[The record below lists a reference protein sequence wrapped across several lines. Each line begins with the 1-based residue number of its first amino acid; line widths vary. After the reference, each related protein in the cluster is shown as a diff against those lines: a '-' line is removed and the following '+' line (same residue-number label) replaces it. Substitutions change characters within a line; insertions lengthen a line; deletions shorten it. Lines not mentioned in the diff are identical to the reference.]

1 MRKDISLALKE
12 TAPNL
17 NVTIPAYFLLT
28 RTELLDH
35 TFLHG

>member
-1 MRKDISLALKE
+1 MNIFLPEEMRKDISLALKE

-28 RTELLDH
+28 RT
-35 TFLHG
+35 